1 MSVAGGSGGLIRVV
15 DSLLHHNHLAICAC
29 RKEEH
34 LACFLL
40 EHVSTPRIN
49 KTTYSMVI
57 MRVVSFILCVTV
69 VNLEYQPDCGIE
81 Y

>member
-34 LACFLL
+34 LAWFLL

-49 KTTYSMVI
+49 KTTYSMAI
-57 MRVVSFILCVTV
+57 MRAVSLIL
-69 VNLEYQPDCGIE
+69 
-81 Y
+81 